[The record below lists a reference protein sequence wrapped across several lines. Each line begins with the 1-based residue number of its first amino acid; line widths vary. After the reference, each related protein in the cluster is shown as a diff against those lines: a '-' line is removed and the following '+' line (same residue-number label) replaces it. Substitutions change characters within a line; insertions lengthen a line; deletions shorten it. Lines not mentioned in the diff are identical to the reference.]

1 MAEQSISAP
10 AGVGRGRRPTDS
22 VGVTIRYFAAARAA
36 AGVTQEQLTVPTAV
50 SGQSLS
56 VDSSVVA
63 SAADGAGAGPAGAG
77 AASTVAACSMWRS
90 IVMDPAWPGCCS
102 GAVTCLDEVAVHG
115 RQTPF
120 VDGQVLDVLPPFAG
134 G

>member
-22 VGVTIRYFAAARAA
+22 VGVMIRYFAAARAA
-36 AGVTQEQLTVPTAV
+36 AGVSQEQLTVPTAV

-63 SAADGAGAGPAGAG
+63 SAADGAGAGPEGDGAE
-77 AASTVAACSMWRS
+77 STVGGVLDVAVDRHGPGLARVLQRCSYL
-90 IVMDPAWPGCCS
+90 
-102 GAVTCLDEVAVHG
+102 LDEVAVHG
-115 RQTPF
+115 RQTPIR
-120 VDGQVLDVLPPFAG
+120 DGQVLDVLPPFAG